1 MDDRSPSTSLLKVK
15 ESTSNW
21 RIIPFQNNLTICSMI
36 NTDRGTNWKQG
47 CIINFFYP
55 QRLRFNEWIFVY
67 NFSCQWRKML
77 RILQMLKRYSSW
89 GSLTSRSQ
97 RRINFSEQ
105 QGREYNPV
113 VKNVMRFVLSG
124 GGGGGGGKKVTREAP
139 PRFPT
144 PYPFIYLYHCWHR
157 NATPFVYLILK
168 NGIPFT
174 YLLLELCIPF
184 SCCKYTVLA
193 IWINHKTRTFSWLF
207 HSH

>member
-124 GGGGGGGKKVTREAP
+124 GGVSQKSYQGGSAP
-139 PRFPT
+139 VSNPLPFYIPIPLLTQKR
-144 PYPFIYLYHCWHR
+144 YPF
-157 NATPFVYLILK
+157 
-168 NGIPFT
+168 
-174 YLLLELCIPF
+174 CIPYIEKWYPF
-184 SCCKYTVLA
+184 HIPTL
-193 IWINHKTRTFSWLF
+193 RTLHPFQLL
-207 HSH
+207 